1 MEAVNATKKHL
12 RGAPPISV
20 SLAPRSYTQC
30 NTGNQFG
37 VQRKSHNGSKC
48 VVLWAENPHGLKLR
62 CGYGAE
68 RAKRVRSV
76 MRAKSIKMS

>member
-1 MEAVNATKKHL
+1 MEAVNTTKKHL

-37 VQRKSHNGSKC
+37 VQRKSKP
-48 VVLWAENPHGLKLR
+48 AENPHGLKLR

-76 MRAKSIKMS
+76 MRAKSIKMASGT

>member
-37 VQRKSHNGSKC
+37 VQRKSKP
-48 VVLWAENPHGLKLR
+48 AENPHGLKLR

-68 RAKRVRSV
+68 RTRQRSFKPQSECV
-76 MRAKSIKMS
+76 ALCGQKVSK